1 VILLI
6 VLVVL
11 ILMFGGGGYYTGR
24 ADYAG
29 PNVGGLLWVVF
40 VVLCIVLLVQLLT
53 GSLS

>member
-24 ADYAG
+24 PGYAG
-29 PNVGGLLWVVF
+29 PDVGGLLWILCVVA
-40 VVLCIVLLVQLLT
+40 VIVLVVQLVA
-53 GSLS
+53 GSLP